1 MMQRMTAPT
10 AATISVV
17 IVEDDPAALRRFVQA
32 IDAAADMTVL
42 RTFDSGREALAWLE
56 HHAAD
61 VLLAD
66 LGLPDLPG
74 LAVIAY
80 CAQRHARCD
89 ILVVTMY
96 EDEAH
101 VIRSLEAGAGGY
113 LLKDSASEEIP
124 ARIRELRAGGAPMSP
139 VIARQVLRRFRL
151 TPVAG
156 QGAPAPTILTP
167 REAAVLNHVARGFS
181 HAEIARMERIAVSTV
196 ATHIRHIYEKLA
208 VHSRSEAV
216 YEAQQL
222 GLIDPHASRRS

>member
-1 MMQRMTAPT
+1 MYRMAQPT
-10 AATISVV
+10 CEAMSVV

-32 IDAAADMTVL
+32 IDAAPDMSVL
-42 RTFDSGREALAWLE
+42 RTFYSGREALAWLE

-80 CAQRHARCD
+80 CAQRHAHCD

-96 EDEAH
+96 EDESH

-113 LLKDSASEEIP
+113 LLKDSAGEEIA
-124 ARIRELRAGGAPMSP
+124 ARIRELRAGGAPMTP

-156 QGAPAPTILTP
+156 RGAPAPTLLTP

-181 HAEIARMERIAVSTV
+181 HAEIARLEGIAVSTV
-196 ATHIRHIYEKLA
+196 ATHIRHVYEKLA

-222 GLIDPHASRRS
+222 GLIDPHAPRRA

>member
-1 MMQRMTAPT
+1 MDRMNGPSTG
-10 AATISVV
+10 ATCVV
-17 IVEDDPAALRRFVQA
+17 IVEDDPASLQRFTQA
-32 IDAAADMTVL
+32 IEATPDMYIG
-42 RTFDSGREALAWLE
+42 RTFTNGRDALAWLE
-56 HHAAD
+56 HHTAD

-80 CAQRHARCD
+80 CAQRHVRCE
-89 ILVVTMY
+89 IMVITMY

-124 ARIRELRAGGAPMSP
+124 TRIRELLAGGAPMTP

-151 TPVAG
+151 TPSVG
-156 QGAPAPTILTP
+156 QSAPMPTILTP
-167 REAAVLNHVARGFS
+167 REMAVLNHVARGFS
-181 HAEIARMERIAVSTV
+181 HSEIGSLEGVAVSTV

-216 YEAQQL
+216 FEAQQM
-222 GLIDPHASRRS
+222 GLIDSHAPRRP

>member
-1 MMQRMTAPT
+1 MNGPP
-10 AATISVV
+10 AASISVV
-17 IVEDDPAALRRFVQA
+17 IVEDDPSALQRFVQA
-32 IDAAADMTVL
+32 VEAAPDMHVA
-42 RTFDSGREALAWLE
+42 RTFVNGREALAWLE

-80 CAQRHARCD
+80 CAQRHVHCE
-89 ILVVTMY
+89 IMVITMY

-113 LLKDSASEEIP
+113 LLKDSVSDEIP
-124 ARIRELRAGGAPMSP
+124 ARIRELRAGGAPMTP

-151 TPVAG
+151 SPAAG
-156 QGAPAPTILTP
+156 QAAPAPALLTQ
-167 REAAVLNHVARGFS
+167 REQIVLNHVARGFS
-181 HAEIARMERIAVSTV
+181 YAEIARLEGIAVSTV
-196 ATHIRHIYEKLA
+196 ASHIRHIYEKLA

-216 YEAQQL
+216 FEAHQM
-222 GLIDPHASRRS
+222 GLIDPASFRSP